1 MTGLIETREITCP
14 HCWQTIEIVVDLSEP
29 EQSYIEDCSIC
40 CRPII
45 IRVCAAEGEILE
57 LDASASE

>member
-1 MTGLIETREITCP
+1 MTGLIDARSITCP
-14 HCWQTIEIVVDLSEP
+14 HCWQSIEILIDLSEP

-40 CRPII
+40 CRPIS
-45 IRVCAAEGEILE
+45 IRVSAAHGEILE